1 MRALGFSDALEPK
14 RRGGGKKHAAESGC
28 RAQAN
33 TVRVQNLSVTNDAH
47 LLQFLAAVLAEQVC
61 ARMSA
66 ELMTGGRSQK
76 PKVTVTA
83 AVVVSPLFSSLHVLP
98 VTPFQR

>member
-14 RRGGGKKHAAESGC
+14 RRGGGKKHAAELGC

-47 LLQFLAAVLAEQVC
+47 LLLFLAAVLAEQVC

-66 ELMTGGRSQK
+66 ELRRKEPKAKCDGDSRGRGFPPYSHHYM
-76 PKVTVTA
+76 
-83 AVVVSPLFSSLHVLP
+83 SY
-98 VTPFQR
+98 R